1 MGATMQDLR
10 LLVVGASSGV
20 GAEVARLAGSEGAR
34 LALAARRGDRLAE
47 VAADIG
53 AALPVAGDVC
63 VEEDA
68 LRMVDEAVAA
78 FGGLD
83 AVVYAVGVSPLLS
96 MADAT
101 QADWRAVFDSNVIG
115 AAMVSSAAAPHLLDS
130 GGRLVLLSSKSVR
143 RPWPDLSLYTTSKI
157 ALDGLIRCLPVEFP
171 GLRVTR
177 VVVGNTGGTD
187 FTAHWD
193 AEALAAAID
202 RWTDAGVLGPT
213 GTMTPLDVAET
224 IAHVLGASAH
234 IDDIAVLDVG

>member
-1 MGATMQDLR
+1 MGGTMQDLR

-20 GAEVARLAGSEGAR
+20 GAAVARLAGSEGAR
-34 LALAARRGDRLAE
+34 VALAARRGDRLAD

-53 AALPVAGDVC
+53 AALPVTGDVC
-63 VEEDA
+63 DEDDA
-68 LRMVDEAVAA
+68 MRMVDEAVTA

-83 AVVYAVGVSPLLS
+83 AVVYAVGVSPLLP

-101 QADWRAVFDSNVIG
+101 QSDWRAVFDSNVIG
-115 AAMVSSAAAPHLLDS
+115 AALVSAAAAPHLLES
-130 GGRLVLLSSKSVR
+130 CGRLVLLSSKSVR

-177 VVVGNTGGTD
+177 IVVGNTGGTD

-193 AEALAAAID
+193 PEALTAAID
-202 RWTDAGVLGPT
+202 RWTAAGVLGST
-213 GTMTPLDVAET
+213 GTMTPMDVAQT
-224 IAHVLGASAH
+224 IVHVLGASAH
-234 IDDIAVLDVG
+234 IDDVAVLDVG